1 MKIFTIAILIFA
13 VYVLAGRTPRDFDD
27 TFQYYEAAFIRN
39 YDGDT
44 ITCDIELGLGVVL
57 KGQVVRLYGIDTP
70 EIRGGTKES
79 KARARRAKTFLA
91 SKLKPGDKF
100 LIRTEQDKRG
110 KYGRVLA
117 TCFVGGVNLNREM
130 LILGLA
136 KPY

>member
-1 MKIFTIAILIFA
+1 MKNITIAILILA
-13 VYVLAGRTPRDFDD
+13 VYVLVGRTPRDFDD
-27 TFQYYEAAFIRN
+27 TLQYYAAEFVRN

-44 ITCDIELGLGVVL
+44 LTCNIDLGLGVVL
-57 KGQVVRLYGIDTP
+57 QDQSIRLFGIDTP

-79 KARARRAKTFLA
+79 KARARRAKSFLA

-117 TCFVGGVNLNREM
+117 TCFVSGVNINREM